1 MLKPKVVLLIFVS
14 GKIVLTGAKVTTLLL
29 SHITT
34 FFQHLSVRRLNL
46 SPHRSGKRSIP
57 HSTRYTPCC
66 ASFASRKRLELF
78 GLEVVCHDP
87 LTVVATMRIP
97 VAGSKTFG
105 GRGRCEGA
113 EADVVHDAS
122 HPLRRPRPPFFF
134 PFFSTPFLWSS
145 GSCPYMDLSS
155 SSSFFPSSSS
165 SKHNIQSSLS
175 VVVVSLSS
183 SSSHMLIPCLI
194 VPWSCTSQSS
204 SPRNKY
210 PYIVQYNIVFLPIR
224 AVQLGLVQSRSKILA
239 HAFSIERGS
248 LAKVM
253 AILLTATVCLRVSP
267 LHYISPSALH
277 QSRQKP

>member
-29 SHITT
+29 SHMTT
-34 FFQHLSVRRLNL
+34 FFQHLSVPRLNL

-97 VAGSKTFG
+97 AAGSKTFG

-122 HPLRRPRPPFFF
+122 HPHRRPRPPFFF

-145 GSCPYMDLSS
+145 GSCPHMDLSS
-155 SSSFFPSSSS
+155 SSSFFLPHHRPSTTY
-165 SKHNIQSSLS
+165 NIQLS

-194 VPWSCTSQSS
+194 VPCSCTLQSS
-204 SPRNKY
+204 SPCNKY
-210 PYIVQYNIVFLPIR
+210 PYIVQYNIVFLRIR
-224 AVQLGLVQSRSKILA
+224 TAQLGLVCLKVSPVSVRSKNFA
-239 HAFSIERGS
+239 VYHYNDA
-248 LAKVM
+248 
-253 AILLTATVCLRVSP
+253 VS
-267 LHYISPSALH
+267 
-277 QSRQKP
+277 Q